1 MKWTTYSRY
10 SLMTVVAKL
19 SSIASVRGR
28 NCVSSRVFISK
39 TNTPSRVTQVQRGI
53 NEFRELHAR
62 KWRAPLSAFPLLLER
77 SRERSP
83 VAIATRKT
91 ARRRLA
97 RAPLGPARCLGS
109 FSRLVIEAWKVS
121 RPLCGCRVT
130 PGARPKSTYML
141 KQLRRRTRRR
151 ENDEERHGEIS
162 GVRRRIDAR
171 AHTHAT
177 SLLSRRHSR
186 HASRFISFFALEKAY
201 FSGIRLRSSLGVRK
215 RARPSRVLF
224 NLAYTAA
231 APLRSAARRYV
242 LLLQRGKAVLGES
255 SLSDRSTENRAV

>member
-1 MKWTTYSRY
+1 MC
-10 SLMTVVAKL
+10 LL
-19 SSIASVRGR
+19 SSIHFKDKYAEPSDSGPARHKRISRASR
-28 NCVSSRVFISK
+28 
-39 TNTPSRVTQVQRGI
+39 TQMTRST
-53 NEFRELHAR
+53 
-62 KWRAPLSAFPLLLER
+62 LSL
-77 SRERSP
+77 P
-83 VAIATRKT
+83 VAPRAQPRAFTGSDRNKKNGATSVG
-91 ARRRLA
+91 AG
-97 RAPLGPARCLGS
+97 PLGPR
-109 FSRLVIEAWKVS
+109 EVS
-121 RPLCGCRVT
+121 RILFEAGDRGMKGEPPVMRL
-130 PGARPKSTYML
+130 PGYARSSPKIHVYAQATSPANE
-141 KQLRRRTRRR
+141 KERERRGEARGDLR
-151 ENDEERHGEIS
+151 
-162 GVRRRIDAR
+162 VRRRIDAR

-201 FSGIRLRSSLGVRK
+201 FSGIRLRPSLGVRK